1 MTKNNQMTENNQ
13 MIENNQMTENITLV
27 IKEINGEL
35 EDIPNN
41 KSVEDELA
49 EMFNL
54 DKKKKKSK
62 EKKDKDKNKT
72 KNIDELTI
80 SYNSLESPPSYNYH
94 ELLSNLYKQIGN
106 LETKEKHKFMICQPI
121 VIKIT
126 IKKVLWSNFN
136 EICTGINRSPEDLF
150 LYTMNELNTE
160 GSFNENK
167 QLIIK
172 GKFHSK
178 NIENI
183 LRKYMCCY
191 VQCNLCRSNDTMITK
206 DITTRLQYLV
216 CNSCKGSKT
225 IPIIKRINI

>member
-1 MTKNNQMTENNQ
+1 
-13 MIENNQMTENITLV
+13 MTENITLV
-27 IKEINGEL
+27 INEINEEQL
-35 EDIPNN
+35 DIISDNN
-41 KSVEDELA
+41 KLVDDEIA
-49 EMFNL
+49 EMFAL
-54 DKKKKKSK
+54 GKKKKKSK
-62 EKKDKDKNKT
+62 EKKEKEKIN
-72 KNIDELTI
+72 ELEI
-80 SYNSLESPPSYNYH
+80 KYHPLESPPSYSYH
-94 ELLSNLYKQIGN
+94 ELLTNLYKQIGN
-106 LETKEKHKFMICQPI
+106 LETTEKHKFMICQPI
-121 VIKIT
+121 VVKIT

-136 EICTGINRSPEDLF
+136 EICIGINRSPEHLF

-191 VQCNLCRSNDTMITK
+191 VQCNLCRSYDTIITK
-206 DITTRLQYLV
+206 DSTTRLQYLV

-225 IPIIKRINI
+225 IPIIKRINK